1 MGQKVCGLCGSECND
16 PAEGEGSTTK
26 GQANKPE
33 MAPERKAELIKR
45 HGKLEKMY
53 DDLFAALSTSVNATG
68 EAIKIIIAQKEM
80 TIGNVSTLSGIVD
93 NLEQT
98 KGFLTVMQRGL
109 FSFEGDTEPR
119 TNLPHIPKFA
129 GPEGDNQ
136 ARLASKGGTDI
147 ENVVFYYCD
156 GKPQYVR
163 LRFSGSFVWVLTPDG
178 ERFSATLPYLAM
190 QSFFITFEKRLRV
203 TLIRAGKEH
212 VVEMGCDKPGKKDS
226 ARFHKKDNKEE
237 GSSIEHLVEKLQT
250 ACATMGTPLPL
261 EYAEA
266 FPATQK
272 FKDIAAV
279 IEMAQSGKPSKLSI
293 LGDYLVKQ
301 RAEINRLTDG
311 EDGPDYTAIRT
322 TIQDSRIEVQN
333 AVMDGNDTVHDELSA
348 HMELLDMEFDL
359 QSDSLNLGTE
369 DIALCNAF
377 IQEYGSDQ
385 DRDEHCSG

>member
-1 MGQKVCGLCGSECND
+1 MGSKVCGLYFSEGA
-16 PAEGEGSTTK
+16 AEGEGSTK
-26 GQANKPE
+26 GELNKPTIT
-33 MAPERKAELIKR
+33 PERKAELVKR
-45 HGKLEKMY
+45 QGELEDDY
-53 DDLFAALSTSVNATG
+53 DKLFASLAESVSATG
-68 EAIKIIIAQKEM
+68 DAIKIITEQKEM
-80 TIGNVSTLSGIVD
+80 TIGNISTLSGIVD
-93 NLEQT
+93 NLQQT

-109 FSFEGDTEPR
+109 FSFDGDTEPR

-129 GPEGDNQ
+129 GPEGDHQ
-136 ARLASKGGTDI
+136 AELASKGGTDI

-203 TLIRAGKEH
+203 TMMKAGKQH

-226 ARFHKKDNKEE
+226 ARFHKKDSKED

-266 FPATQK
+266 FPATSK
-272 FKDIAAV
+272 FKDIQAV

-301 RAEINRLTDG
+301 REEINKLTDSA
-311 EDGPDYTAIRT
+311 DGPEYTKIRQ
-322 TIQDSRIEVQN
+322 TIQNTRIEVQK
-333 AVMDGNDTVHDELSA
+333 AVMDGNDTVHDELNA
-348 HMELLDMEFDL
+348 HMELLDMEFEL
-359 QSDSLNLGTE
+359 QNDSLNLGSE
-369 DIALCNAF
+369 DIALCNEF
-377 IQEYGSDQ
+377 IKEYGSDQ